1 LARPLL
7 ADPDWVAKCERSD
20 EESILLCAA
29 CHQGCLAELR
39 KGHGTGC
46 SFNPETGHETDVGP
60 AQTASP
66 LTVMVVGG
74 GPGGLEAARVAAQ
87 RGHRVTLHE
96 KEHLLGGQL
105 RLAALP
111 PHKEGFQDVIRV
123 FALRARRAGVDLQ
136 VGSEVTAESVQA
148 AQPDAVV
155 LATGGIPLTVPL
167 PGLDQTRWLLA
178 TDLLDGAAEV
188 ATASALVVGGGLVG
202 LEAADFLAARGTHV
216 TVVEMLGEVGAN
228 MDPLAKAMILR
239 RLEQQG
245 AALRTHCEVVELT
258 ADAATIRQAGEESVL
273 PCETVVVAVG
283 VRPNRALADVLSN
296 TAQEIHVIGDAVE
309 PRTAGDAVREG
320 YAIGCRL

>member
-1 LARPLL
+1 
-7 ADPDWVAKCERSD
+7 
-20 EESILLCAA
+20 
-29 CHQGCLAELR
+29 
-39 KGHGTGC
+39 
-46 SFNPETGHETDVGP
+46 
-60 AQTASP
+60 
-66 LTVMVVGG
+66 
-74 GPGGLEAARVAAQ
+74 
-87 RGHRVTLHE
+87 
-96 KEHLLGGQL
+96 
-105 RLAALP
+105 LP